1 MKPETE
7 MEHFNLRAYSKKELA
22 LRYFPDSTPRVAVNH
37 LMALIHRN
45 DMLRDELEKT
55 GYKNS
60 SKVFTPRQVQAI
72 FEWLGA
78 P

>member
-1 MKPETE
+1 MDNFKI
-7 MEHFNLRAYSKKELA
+7 RSYSKKELA
-22 LRYFPDSTPRVAVNH
+22 LMFFPDSTPRVAVNH
-37 LMALIHRN
+37 LMALIRCN
-45 DMLRDELEKT
+45 DMLWDELQKI

-72 FEWLGA
+72 IEWLGA